1 MVVVKVATSGETMDP
16 LVKVRRPSVASVHLS
31 VK

>member
-1 MVVVKVATSGETMDP
+1 MVVVKMATSGETMAS
-16 LVKVRRPSVASVHLS
+16 LVKVGRPSVASVHLS